1 MKRFSVWDDGG
12 RGEMKHILLVDDDA
26 SHRMSLRDL
35 LEAEGFL
42 CEESED
48 GEEAEEK
55 LVSDSFDLVIT
66 DLNMPGVNGFDL
78 LMAMAESDML
88 ETTPVMVIT
97 GNLNEDIR
105 KDVLGFGAA
114 AVLFKPYQPTDLLS
128 IVAKTI
134 RNSPQAMQI
143 G

>member
-1 MKRFSVWDDGG
+1 
-12 RGEMKHILLVDDDA
+12 MKHILLVDDDA

-35 LEAEGFL
+35 LEVEGFR
-42 CEESED
+42 CEETED

-55 LVSDSFDLVIT
+55 LASDSFDLVIT

-78 LMAMAESDML
+78 LMAMAEDSML

-114 AVLFKPYQPTDLLS
+114 AVLFKPYQPRYLLS

-134 RNSPQAMQI
+134 RNGTKAMQI
-143 G
+143 GWG

>member
-1 MKRFSVWDDGG
+1 
-12 RGEMKHILLVDDDA
+12 MKHILLVDDNA

-78 LMAMAESDML
+78 LMAMAEDDML
-88 ETTPVMVIT
+88 QTTPVMVIT

-105 KDVLGFGAA
+105 KDVLGYGAA

-134 RNSPQAMQI
+134 RNSPQPMQI
-143 G
+143 GWG

>member
-1 MKRFSVWDDGG
+1 
-12 RGEMKHILLVDDDA
+12 MKHILLVDDDA
-26 SHRMSLRDL
+26 NHRMSLRDL
-35 LEAEGFL
+35 LEVEGFR
-42 CEESED
+42 CEETED
-48 GEEAEEK
+48 GEKAEEK
-55 LVSDSFDLVIT
+55 LATDSFDLVIT

-105 KDVLGFGAA
+105 KDVLGYGAA

-143 G
+143 GWD